1 MCFPIFDTKA
11 VYFYSYGQQVAMTTH
26 SSQRL
31 ICWNL
36 SKIISYQ
43 RDNID
48 FSELTTQIFPTYFRF
63 RQSPETNLDVPEE
76 AE

>member
-1 MCFPIFDTKA
+1 MCFPILDTKA
-11 VYFYSYGQQVAMTTH
+11 VYFYSYGQKVAMTTH
-26 SSQRL
+26 PSQRL

-63 RQSPETNLDVPEE
+63 RSSPETNLDLPEE

>member
-1 MCFPIFDTKA
+1 MCFPILDTKA
-11 VYFYSYGQQVAMTTH
+11 VYFYSYGQKVAMTTH
-26 SSQRL
+26 PSQRL

-48 FSELTTQIFPTYFRF
+48 FSELTTQINISDILPVPIKSRNEFRCTG
-63 RQSPETNLDVPEE
+63 RG
-76 AE
+76 